1 MAGTAKAGAAK
12 TSAPPAKLGKAPA
25 KVAPPTKAKPAAKPK
40 GATAGKAPV
49 VAAVSLAFPR
59 FHGQCYAAE
68 AAAWN
73 AATFCS
79 GVM

>member
-1 MAGTAKAGAAK
+1 MEANQRRSWLARM
-12 TSAPPAKLGKAPA
+12 
-25 KVAPPTKAKPAAKPK
+25 
-40 GATAGKAPV
+40 
-49 VAAVSLAFPR
+49 VAAEARPANRSNWHLAFPR

-79 GVM
+79 GVR

>member
-40 GATAGKAPV
+40 GA
-49 VAAVSLAFPR
+49 
-59 FHGQCYAAE
+59 AAE
-68 AAAWN
+68 K
-73 AATFCS
+73 TFHS
-79 GVM
+79 ISEHRDGLRLAYSIEELSKRGHERALLLAR